1 MSVAGINI
9 GREVFGAILVTAVV
23 TTVASLI
30 AVLTGFTIA
39 GLGNIFQVII
49 AGVLA
54 SVFSATAGRAIPK
67 GGILVSA
74 LIFAL
79 ALTVT
84 GMLVFGQALSL
95 QPTFLVGIIIV
106 YIVSQQL
113 WNMGQARAF

>member
-1 MSVAGINI
+1 MSVAGVNI

-30 AVLTGFTIA
+30 AVLTGYTIA

-54 SVFSATAGRAIPK
+54 SVFSATAGRMLPK

-79 ALTVT
+79 AITAT
-84 GMLVFGQALSL
+84 GILIFGQALNMD
-95 QPTFLVGIIIV
+95 PTFLVGIIVV
-106 YIVSQQL
+106 YIVSQKL
-113 WNMGQARAF
+113 WDMGKATAY